1 MDGQIEEAPY
11 QVQAPSQPAD
21 LAEAMRAL
29 RAQGDQAAT
38 ADVDGG
44 GAPEA
49 GIGSPEGSVA
59 SPQPEGGEGLE
70 EPGLDTASVEQDGG
84 SGGSPDVL
92 EPAAQV
98 AEHADTYG
106 SQGFTEQDYQDIQ
119 QTIAKSV
126 TQQAAMAANEK
137 FKELGIEQ
145 VTINHLYQRD
155 DRGRVTFQNP
165 DDPDRPFTS
174 RAEAQ
179 QWVDAYNSQVKQQWT
194 QYAREMQQQFVN
206 DTLPAVRLMQF
217 APVYDSMDAMHQ
229 QVFDQLIEPYV
240 IRDSTGME
248 IGFNCD
254 LMEAK
259 AQADRLCETF
269 GTPAQTIPQ
278 TSSES
283 TAPTGPALDMQTS
296 GSSNPQNDPEVP
308 KNLNDAFKLLA
319 KQKKEGRK

>member
-1 MDGQIEEAPY
+1 
-11 QVQAPSQPAD
+11 
-21 LAEAMRAL
+21 
-29 RAQGDQAAT
+29 
-38 ADVDGG
+38 
-44 GAPEA
+44 
-49 GIGSPEGSVA
+49 
-59 SPQPEGGEGLE
+59 
-70 EPGLDTASVEQDGG
+70 
-84 SGGSPDVL
+84 
-92 EPAAQV
+92 
-98 AEHADTYG
+98 
-106 SQGFTEQDYQDIQ
+106 
-119 QTIAKSV
+119 
-126 TQQAAMAANEK
+126 MAANEK

-229 QVFDQLIEPYV
+229 QVFEQLIEPYV
-240 IRDSTGME
+240 IKDSTGME

-254 LMEAK
+254 LMAAK
-259 AQADRLCETF
+259 AQADKLCETF
-269 GTPAQTIPQ
+269 GTSAKTVSQAPSEQTVPI
-278 TSSES
+278 
-283 TAPTGPALDMQTS
+283 GPALDMPTS

>member
-1 MDGQIEEAPY
+1 MDGQIEETPD

-29 RAQGDQAAT
+29 RAQGDQVAA

-49 GIGSPEGSVA
+49 GVGSPEGSVA
-59 SPQPEGGEGLE
+59 SSQPEGGEGLE
-70 EPGLDTASVEQDGG
+70 EPGLDTAPVEQDGG
-84 SGGSPDVL
+84 SGGSPDVP
-92 EPAAQV
+92 EPAAQAAGLTEV
-98 AEHADTYG
+98 GDG
-106 SQGFTEQDYQDIQ
+106 SGFTEQDYQEIQ
-119 QTIAKSV
+119 QTIAQSV
-126 TQQAAMAANEK
+126 TQQAARAANEK

-240 IRDSTGME
+240 IKDSTGME

-254 LMEAK
+254 LMAAK
-259 AQADRLCETF
+259 AQADKLCETF
-269 GTPAQTIPQ
+269 GTSANAVSQAPSEQTV
-278 TSSES
+278 
-283 TAPTGPALDMQTS
+283 PTGPALDMPTS